1 MPLLNRNENTMLMT
15 IIMSRGLSTD
25 QTTPSTLRRYL
36 SLKSL
41 VTSCFKIKRFFSV
54 SFFAYGETAVVGGD
68 GFSHERCSLGVEA
81 YQTK

>member
-1 MPLLNRNENTMLMT
+1 MPLLKRNENTMLMT
-15 IIMSRGLSTD
+15 TIMSSGFSTD

-54 SFFAYGETAVVGGD
+54 SFLAYGWMAAV
-68 GFSHERCSLGVEA
+68 SVELSA
-81 YQTK
+81 TSSAPRA